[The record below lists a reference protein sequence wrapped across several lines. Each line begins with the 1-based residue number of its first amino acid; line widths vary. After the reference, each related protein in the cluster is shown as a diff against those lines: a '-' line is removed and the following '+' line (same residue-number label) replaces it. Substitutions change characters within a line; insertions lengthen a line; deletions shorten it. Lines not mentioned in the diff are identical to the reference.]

1 MTILQRRHG
10 LAIRGHDYPCI
21 KLGIYPHDL
30 AVQTSEERGWATNQ
44 SQPTWRLSVLSETE
58 LSRRWQ
64 MPELAQA
71 SFLFGFFFIRTL
83 DNTVSAPKAIFD
95 LSKYAKHWP
104 GSIFII
110 RLREGTQIALL

>member
-1 MTILQRRHG
+1 MTLLQRRRG
-10 LAIRGHDYPCI
+10 LAIRGYDYPCI

-30 AVQTSEERGWATNQ
+30 AVQTSEERGCGTDQ

-71 SFLFGFFFIRTL
+71 SFSLGFFFIRAL
-83 DNTVSAPKAIFD
+83 ENTVSAPKVISD
-95 LSKYAKHWP
+95 LSKHAKQWP
-104 GSIFII
+104 GSIFIT
-110 RLREGTQIALL
+110 RLRERTRTAL